1 MIQENGIIHI
11 QNFLSDDQI
20 QKLNIEIDKIS
31 EQFLI
36 NGNSRASVWLNH
48 NQFDILNPIVNIQSI
63 NLLDIAFK
71 IYKKLKETTSTSY
84 TLTTLRIVDEK
95 KNIHPI
101 DWHTDIAQ
109 NHIRGLLYLIGG
121 DENNGNLSYI
131 LKSHK
136 DKHEGSTHNI
146 DIKKLNLESK
156 VYKCSSKPGDLI
168 LLDINGIHKKNIVN
182 QHRRILYFEFQ
193 DQNSKKRPKT
203 KIIFLEKTNFSELEF
218 LLSKAKLLISCHGAA
233 THVAAAFNIKI
244 IDIFDN
250 SKITKQMIHDSNFL
264 FYDSNETKL
273 IDPIHHYNLILY
285 TPLKI
290 YKYYLTSFF
299 KLQIKKILKKFNFN

>member
-203 KIIFLEKTNFSELEF
+203 KIIF
-218 LLSKAKLLISCHGAA
+218 
-233 THVAAAFNIKI
+233 
-244 IDIFDN
+244 DN